1 MERNVQ
7 ITFRNIESSE
17 FIEAQVHARID
28 ELEQYFDHI
37 IGCRVLIEAP
47 HQSKTKGKL
56 YNVKVYLDVPGDT
69 IFVTRNHPK
78 DGAHEEFEVALRDAF
93 NAMTRRLK
101 DYVAK
106 LRGNVK
112 SHDLGADVAGG

>member
-7 ITFRNIESSE
+7 ITFRDIEPSE
-17 FIEAQVHARID
+17 FIEAQVEARID

-37 IGCRVLIEAP
+37 VGCRVLIEAP

-56 YNVKVYLDVPGDT
+56 YNVKIFLDVPGDT
-69 IFVTRNHPK
+69 IAVTHTHPN

-93 NAMTRRLK
+93 NAARRRLK

-106 LRGNVK
+106 MRGNVK
-112 SHDLGADVAGG
+112 SHELPDVAEG

>member
-7 ITFRNIESSE
+7 ITFRNLESSE
-17 FIEAQVHARID
+17 FIEAQVQARIG

-37 IGCRVLIEAP
+37 VGCRVLLEAP

-69 IFVTRNHPK
+69 IVVTRNHPK

-93 NAMTRRLK
+93 NATRRRLK
-101 DYVAK
+101 EYVAK
-106 LRGNVK
+106 MRGNVK
-112 SHDLGADVAGG
+112 NHDVSADLAEG